1 MLYQLNVFAA
11 LSKNVIDPFFEI
23 FLIQVIL
30 MLKKIKDVQEYSLE
44 LRE

>member
-1 MLYQLNVFAA
+1 MLHQLNVFAA

-23 FLIQVIL
+23 FLIEDIL